1 MDPVMAQVIMFA
13 GNFAPRDWAYCDGS
27 LQSIAE
33 NSALFSLLGTTYG
46 GDGQN
51 TFALP
56 DFRGRV
62 AIGTGSGSGRNP
74 RTLGEMG
81 GSETVSLV
89 ANNLPPHTHPAT
101 ATVSMSVTNTPANT
115 EEASGSFLTET
126 ASPFYAS
133 AGASAGNLGGVT
145 AAATVGPSASGGQP
159 VQIMPPYLAMNYIIS
174 LYGIYPSRN

>member
-62 AIGTGSGSGRNP
+62 AVGTGAGSGRNP

-81 GSETVSLV
+81 GSETVTLTTG
-89 ANNLPPHTHPAT
+89 NLPAHNHPAT
-101 ATVSMSVTNTPANT
+101 ATVQVGVTNVTAN
-115 EEASGSFLTET
+115 SDDPDGSLLTT
-126 ASPFYAS
+126 TGAAFYATG
-133 AGASAGNLGGVT
+133 AGSGHLGGVT
-145 AAATVGPSASGGQP
+145 ASASTGLTGNNQP
-159 VQIMPPYLAMNYIIS
+159 VGIMSPYLAMNYIIC